1 MSNDELDLNIAN
13 YSLIEVENFM
23 KVKAPYSLNDVL
35 KNEKMIIEVISNDKN
50 YPVDK
55 KSRFIEFMKQAKL
68 RLTRHLRKQLDKT
81 IQNEQDLPEEEVVV
95 QQNAKRL
102 VNKVSVTESG
112 GNSFVQHPETITFND
127 IIDKEKRLNPV
138 ESYPT
143 DIARGDLN
151 KLKRK
156 VYTQTLVLNS
166 VFRQDYRNTRSTDFS
181 LELPYQFKNVLS
193 LKLSSIQL
201 PNVIYCFSKEKM
213 NNLVFLK
220 ETGDGEKRE
229 GTVILPDGNYNITAL
244 AETLQKSINEQLDIN
259 PPRFFVD
266 ADTAA
271 QKLTI
276 RNIRNTFDMNFLK
289 DVNSKDFNSTLGW
302 LLGFRKKVYECSAT
316 YFAEA
321 VYVGTSTD
329 YVFFVLNDF
338 NNSQTQSI
346 LAMYSQSYIGDN
358 ILAMIPISSNSVSQ
372 NNFLFDAGNL
382 FLEKKR
388 EYFGPV
394 NLQRLKIELRNQYG
408 EIVDLNETDFSF
420 SLEVEIGYDW

>member
-1 MSNDELDLNIAN
+1 MNTDDFDLNIAN

-35 KNEKMIIEVISNDKN
+35 KNEKMIVDVISKDPN

-68 RLTRHLRKQLDKT
+68 RLTRNLRKQLDKT
-81 IQNEQDLPEEEVVV
+81 IQNEQELPDEDVVV
-95 QQNAKRL
+95 QQNAERL

-112 GNSFVQHPETITFND
+112 GNSFVQHPETVTFND
-127 IIDKEKRLNPV
+127 IINKEKRLNPV

-166 VFRQDYRNTRSTDFS
+166 VFRQDYRNTQSTDFS

-229 GTVILPDGNYNITAL
+229 GTIVLPDGNYNITAL
-244 AETLQKSINEQLDIN
+244 AETLQKCINEQLDIN

-302 LLGFRKKVYECSAT
+302 LLGFRKKNYECSAT

-394 NLQRLKIELRNQYG
+394 NLQRFKIELRNQYG